1 MDDFCLGKL
10 PARPD
15 AVKLH
20 FSAYADLA
28 DLPPIP
34 KEFGHEEAT
43 PPIPW
48 AMLGNN
54 AYGDCVVAGGA
65 HEHMIW
71 ARMGGK
77 QLTFNTADVL
87 ADFGAITGI
96 PPNAFT
102 GADMQQ
108 AANYRL
114 RTGLMGADGKRHKI
128 SAYLRLQ
135 PGNLQELRAAL
146 YLFGAVGLGLRFPHE
161 WMGQFQRHEAWRI
174 TSGMHFTG
182 MGHYVP
188 LVAQRGGNFVGVTWG
203 RFQAI
208 RPSAMSLCDEAIC
221 YVSQEALTAGRSP
234 EGFDY
239 AGLMAD
245 LYALGS

>member
-1 MDDFCLGKL
+1 MDDLCLGKL
-10 PARPD
+10 PARTD

-20 FSAYADLA
+20 FAAYADWSA
-28 DLPPIP
+28 LPKFPND
-34 KEFGHEEAT
+34 FGHEEAT
-43 PPIPW
+43 PPIEW
-48 AMLGNN
+48 GVLGNN
-54 AYGDCVVAGGA
+54 AYGDCVIAGGA
-65 HEHMIW
+65 HEHMLW
-71 ARMGGK
+71 SKMGGK
-77 QLTFNTADVL
+77 DLRFNTADVL
-87 ADFGAITGI
+87 KDFAAITGI
-96 PPNAFT
+96 PPNPFT

-114 RTGLMGADGKRHKI
+114 KTGLLGADGKRHKI

-135 PGNLQELRAAL
+135 PGDLRELYTAM
-146 YLFGAVGLGLRFPHE
+146 YLFGAVGVGVRFPSQ
-161 WMGQFQRHEAWRI
+161 WFGQFQRHEAWRI
-174 TSGMHFTG
+174 TSGMSFTG

-188 LVAQRGGNFVGVTWG
+188 CIALRSNIVCVTWG

-208 RPSAMSLCDEAIC
+208 RPSAMSLCDEALC
-221 YVSQEALTAGRSP
+221 YVSQEALVNGKSP